1 MPVNLLPYPSPG
13 DLCDDAGKQVWDIG
27 NVGSVPQRAAEIDF
41 SAPYCEIHCTY
52 IVSAGKF
59 RVGVRVTVTVMVMVT
74 VFSKKRQVF
83 TFASKCRLFNC
94 IDS

>member
-1 MPVNLLPYPSPG
+1 VLYIYIRRLDVPVTLLPYPSPG

-41 SAPYCEIHCTY
+41 SAPYAEIQCTY

-59 RVGVRVTVTVMVMVT
+59 RVGDRVRVGVGVLSCGYGYGYGYG
-74 VFSKKRQVF
+74 F
-83 TFASKCRLFNC
+83 
-94 IDS
+94 